1 MYETHVIPMLLVFAL
16 PVAIVAFGLIGVM
29 AYRTR
34 RMLNEN
40 LALTT
45 RLVER
50 IAVAE
55 RKSHAAVAYGTDQA
69 RRIAWLESRV
79 RQKREPAGPV
89 ISGLKPNRS
98 EPARLAELADP
109 ADPANL
115 KRTSMI
121 QQRYRVLALARR
133 GLDIA
138 TIAETLGIP
147 HGEVELII
155 ALNCSV

>member
-16 PVAIVAFGLIGVM
+16 PVSIVAFGLIGVM

-34 RMLNEN
+34 RMLHEN

-50 IAVAE
+50 VAVAE
-55 RKSHAAVAYGTDQA
+55 RKSHAAVQYGTDQA

-98 EPARLAELADP
+98 EPARLADP